1 VVHFVSRDEDLLE
14 LAPLI
19 KLLDGG
25 VVVEELTGT
34 VPVVIHGEAGD
45 AKRKLE
51 AFKQD
56 TTAQRSPWVIAVK
69 MVTEGVDIKHLRVC
83 VYLTVETAPLF
94 WTQVLGRVIRLEKGP
109 EEQTAHF
116 FQYDDGI
123 DKGADT
129 RIRKYALEITK
140 ELQAVKLK
148 REKDYDPLKP
158 KPQGNGGSG
167 EFNPW
172 KVECVSA
179 TGEADHQVY
188 NGDQHKI
195 SELDIY
201 KPIALAW
208 HQPLAKVKSQFD
220 KLPPGVLE
228 QVLNDLRSAG
238 TTK

>member
-1 VVHFVSRDEDLLE
+1 VVKE
-14 LAPLI
+14 I
-19 KLLDGG
+19 
-25 VVVEELTGT
+25 TGT
-34 VPVVIHGEAGD
+34 EPVVIHGESGD
-45 AKRKLE
+45 AKRKLQ
-51 AFKQD
+51 AFKDD

-123 DKGADT
+123 DKGADV
-129 RIRKYALEITK
+129 RIRKFALEITK
-140 ELQAVKLK
+140 ELQSVKLK

-158 KPQGNGGSG
+158 PVEGNGGSG
-167 EFNPW
+167 EFKNW
-172 KVECVSA
+172 QIDCISA
-179 TGEADHQVY
+179 SGEADHQVY

-195 SELDIY
+195 KELDVY

-220 KLPPGVLE
+220 KLPPGTLE
-228 QVLNDLRSAG
+228 QVLESIKG
-238 TTK
+238 VK